1 MFRAVDYPDEN
12 LMALYIG
19 GTVTKADYEA
29 IVPNLNQ
36 KVAKYDKLN
45 VYLEYQGIEDITLK
59 ALWEELKQ
67 DVQHFTDFNRAAV
80 VSADNALIKAGAA
93 IGSAVTPATIK
104 HFTPDQKQQAMQ
116 WVRGDQAV
124 PNPRTTEVYSA

>member
-19 GTVTKADYEA
+19 GTVTKTDYEA
-29 IVPNLNQ
+29 IVPDLNR
-36 KVAKYDKLN
+36 KVAKYGKLN
-45 VYLEYQGIEDITLK
+45 VYLEYQGIEDITLQ

-80 VSADNALIKAGAA
+80 VSTDNTLVKAGAA
-93 IGSAVTPATIK
+93 LGSAVTPADIR
-104 HFTPDQKQQAMQ
+104 HFSPDQQQQALQ